1 MKWYLDA
8 TLRTKLLLPLVLIII
23 MLAAV
28 SAVGVTRLAQL
39 NANVKILSER
49 FIPAQDNLLQADRD
63 LQQALVAER
72 SMLAI
77 ESGTE
82 LFAKLEKDYQENLRQ
97 ANDRLERYVKL
108 MGDEQ
113 AAKMLDTFR
122 GLAEVWSKTSGAALE
137 MVRKGD
143 YSNRFAA
150 MTTSVYKGGP
160 EFEAMRKALDGEEE
174 RLEALVTQE
183 RQTAREAYHRARL
196 TLIAT
201 AASGLVLCVLVI
213 IFLPMSIVRPVRAIS
228 KVMGELAEGQ
238 GDLTRRM
245 PAGRKD
251 EIGRLAED
259 FNRFMDNL
267 QDIVRQVHASS
278 EQVSSAATQLS
289 ASSSQVASGSQN
301 QSEAAAST
309 AAAVEQITVSI
320 SAVAQSPEEVHQ
332 MSRDGLE
339 RTRKGNESLAQL
351 LGEVSRVEGAVKAI
365 AESVDQFV
373 RSTQAITGMT
383 KQVKDIAEQ
392 TNLLALNAA
401 IEAARAGEQ
410 GRGFAVV
417 ADEVR
422 KLAEKSGQAASEIDG
437 VTQRL
442 GEQSQHVEKSI
453 AQGLESL
460 ASSQAHVE
468 RVVALLAEA
477 NQAVERASQGVNDIT
492 ASVKEQTAA
501 SNDIARNVESIAQ
514 MAEQNSAAVRETSE
528 AAQHL
533 ENLAA
538 ALKSLVSRFRIAA
551 A

>member
-1 MKWYLDA
+1 MKWINDA
-8 TLRTKLLLPLVLIII
+8 PLRMKLFVPLALITA
-23 MLAAV
+23 MLAAL
-28 SAVGVTRLAQL
+28 SALGVTRLALL
-39 NANVKILSER
+39 NGEVKDLSEVY
-49 FIPAQDNLLQADRD
+49 IVALDKLLQADRD

-72 SMLAI
+72 SMLSV
-77 ESGTE
+77 ETDTE
-82 LFAKLEKDYQENLRQ
+82 FFAKFEKDYRDNIAQ
-97 ANDRLERYVKL
+97 ARDRVQQYAKL
-108 MGDEQ
+108 IGDEQ
-113 AAKMLDTFR
+113 ARQVQQKFESLLEA
-122 GLAEVWSKTSGAALE
+122 WSKTSTATLE
-137 MVRKGD
+137 MLRKTD
-143 YSNRFAA
+143 YANRFAA
-150 MTTSVYKGGP
+150 MTTSVYKGTG
-160 EFEAMRKALDGEEE
+160 EFEAMRKTLDEEQD
-174 RLEALVTQE
+174 RLEAAVQSH
-183 RQTAREAYHRARL
+183 RQGAREAYHSARKA
-196 TLIAT
+196 LITT
-201 AASGLVLCVLVI
+201 AVAGLLLCVLVT
-213 IFLPMSIVRPVRAIS
+213 IFLPMGIVRPVRAIS
-228 KVMGELAEGQ
+228 QVMAELADGH
-238 GDLTRRM
+238 GDLTKRM

-251 EIGRLAED
+251 EIGRLAQD

-267 QDIVRQVHASS
+267 HEIVQQVHASS

-289 ASSSQVASGSQN
+289 VSSSQVASGSQN
-301 QSEAAAST
+301 QSEAASAT

-320 SAVAQSPEEVHQ
+320 SAVAQSAEEVHQ

-339 RTRKGNESLAQL
+339 RTRRSNEGLAQL
-351 LGEVSRVEGAVKAI
+351 LGEVNRVEEAVKAI
-365 AESVDQFV
+365 AAAVEQFV

-422 KLAEKSGQAASEIDG
+422 KLAEKSGQAANEIDG
-437 VTQRL
+437 VTQTL
-442 GEQSQHVEKSI
+442 GEQSEHVEKSI
-453 AQGLESL
+453 AQGLASL
-460 ASSQAHVE
+460 ASSQEHVE

-538 ALKSLVSRFRIAA
+538 TLKSLVSRFRIAA